1 MPSHAAYT
9 AADVEDA
16 RRGHPAV
23 DLSPYA
29 RAHGLE
35 PLGNALVGH
44 FGGLN
49 PLWPDYVFNV
59 MRGELVAGRFGTV
72 QHELDEVELDDGG
85 DPRQGGTY
93 YGQRSN
99 AKPGLRN
106 LIGLKKTPPN
116 EPFAAQAMWLPAT
129 GVKLLV
135 PEAAVLPRL
144 MLETK
149 EHMPW
154 SEHALAPWA
163 PSFTMAASQWVSPEL
178 REAVARELG
187 PVLEGLG
194 TSFARLE
201 LKNGALGL
209 RVDGYRAD
217 DADLDRLVAATAAM
231 ADALAELAR
240 PWWAPA
246 PFDQPLGAFD
256 ADTHPPGYRTFQTD
270 FYQTGFE
277 ELQQAATSMG
287 LAIEDPVALHRHLPH
302 LRLPGT
308 SMGVLAGTLPGGEL
322 GRLTW
327 QTQSHPG
334 SSAYLRPAS
343 IVTARPD
350 APRTPIGGTL
360 VTSTDMYVVVADDLA
375 CCWTRTNSVGTLD
388 AVDLVARAQNTF
400 REIGATR

>member
-9 AADVEDA
+9 ADDVDDA

-23 DLSPYA
+23 DLASYA
-29 RAHGLE
+29 NARGLE
-35 PLGNALVGH
+35 PLGSALVGH

-49 PLWPDYVFNV
+49 PLWPEYVFNV
-59 MRGELVAGRFGTV
+59 LRGELVPGRFGTV
-72 QHELDEVELDDGG
+72 QHELDEVELRDDG

-93 YGQRSN
+93 YGRRSN

-106 LIGLKKTPPN
+106 LIGLKKEPPN

-144 MLETK
+144 MLKTK

-154 SEHALAPWA
+154 SERSLEPWA
-163 PSFTMAASQWVSPEL
+163 PSFGMAANQWVSAEL
-178 REAVARELG
+178 RDAVARAVG
-187 PVLEGLG
+187 PVLEDLG
-194 TSFARLE
+194 TAFARLE

-217 DADLDRLVAATAAM
+217 DTDLDRLIAATATM

-240 PWWAPA
+240 PGWAPA
-246 PFDQPLGAFD
+246 PFDQPLGGFD
-256 ADTHPPGYRTFQTD
+256 VDTLPPGYRTFQTD
-270 FYQTGFE
+270 VYQTAFE
-277 ELQQAATSMG
+277 ELQQAATSMN
-287 LAIEDPVALHRHLPH
+287 LANEDPVALHRTQPH

-308 SMGVLAGTLPGGEL
+308 SMGVLAGTLPGGGF
-322 GRLTW
+322 GRFTW

-334 SSAYLRPAS
+334 SSAYLRPAA
-343 IVTARPD
+343 VVAAEPD

-360 VTSTDMYVVVADDLA
+360 VKSTDMYVVVADGLA

-388 AVDLVARAQNTF
+388 AADLVPRVEATF
-400 REIGATR
+400 REIGASR